1 MAMQSADVTPTEAQ
15 VAACTRA
22 RAMSADALRR
32 WTAIK
37 TELGAINTKRKAAGQ
52 PIIPLPG
59 A

>member
-1 MAMQSADVTPTEAQ
+1 
-15 VAACTRA
+15 
-22 RAMSADALRR
+22 LRR

-52 PIIPLPG
+52 PAITLPG